1 MTTAEQKFNE
11 GTRQLLESL
20 VSQSGSPSD
29 TDLLVIV
36 NATQE
41 MCAQIRSENSEI
53 LADGVSSLLH
63 LLYLTNS
70 QEPEEWLT
78 NAFESI
84 IKDLDSDKGWPAYVA
99 LVNTIHLIVEVAQK
113 FSNQG
118 RSIKMG
124 ELKQQLKEKS
134 FDYIK
139 TKLKPRILDLG
150 GWSDFI
156 NYQKHV
162 NTRRELESKST
173 REDVMDL
180 TLSHNTM
187 VILGICFVIIW
198 LLQNSDATQISGH
211 AHPIRFSRIIKPIT
225 VCLGNSMKGS
235 GTSNSKIDG
244 IHSPS
249 QPFYTIKT
257 FVKIIAS
264 YIITDI
270 PIDHVQLES
279 SIKYGMTQN
288 LDGSHKGPHEGSSP
302 QLLFPLSIPFSF

>member
-198 LLQNSDATQISGH
+198 LL
-211 AHPIRFSRIIKPIT
+211 
-225 VCLGNSMKGS
+225 
-235 GTSNSKIDG
+235 
-244 IHSPS
+244 
-249 QPFYTIKT
+249 
-257 FVKIIAS
+257 
-264 YIITDI
+264 
-270 PIDHVQLES
+270 
-279 SIKYGMTQN
+279 
-288 LDGSHKGPHEGSSP
+288 
-302 QLLFPLSIPFSF
+302 